1 MTHHNQTINRIAK
14 GIKNFLIFL
23 RNKMKNK
30 TIASRVRITI
40 HARDRVDRTRSQKNI
55 IGRS

>member
-14 GIKNFLIFL
+14 GIKNFLNFL

-30 TIASRVRITI
+30 TIASRARTTI

-55 IGRS
+55 IGKS